1 MSGTNHVV
9 GGTVFTGIFASFWNV
24 NIFSDPSFLFFT
36 AFFAILPDIDH
47 IKSPIGKV
55 FYPLAKWL
63 NLKFGHRTI
72 THSLI
77 VYITLFLLVA
87 FIESIVSKG
96 DFTITLIFGFAY
108 FSHLLFDMLTKAGVP
123 LFWPFKKNPCVIP
136 GNPELRL
143 RSSDFQTEAICFGVF
158 ILLGITCQNLFAQG
172 FWTTYNTQ
180 FTDLK
185 HLSQEARMNP
195 NTLSVS
201 YIFKSQSGK
210 VREGK
215 GYLVKSSEA
224 GAMIFDKGFVSI
236 SRDDKLT
243 ELKPEKTNLSLLAT
257 DLIFYNITPDSLSYL
272 IQDKAI
278 SILKIQSSQPFEY
291 IQDNQ
296 PTTSKTA
303 SLEHIYN
310 PYFVFHADSVN
321 SQLQKQI
328 ELLNYELQKTLQE
341 KQLYESRRR
350 ELQHRIDNLTIS
362 FDQMDFYEREKATKE
377 LAVLKNKM
385 ESFPDKSFDA
395 DKIKIQLTHLEKEIN
410 TKTITQVSGY
420 MQYIEFKQNEN
431 L

>member
-9 GGTVFTGIFASFWNV
+9 GGTVFTGIFASFWNI
-24 NIFSDPSFLFFT
+24 NIFSDPSFLFLT
-36 AFFAILPDIDH
+36 AFFAVLPDIDH
-47 IKSPIGKV
+47 IKSPIGKI
-55 FYPLAKWL
+55 FYPFAKWL
-63 NLKFGHRTI
+63 NIKYGHRTI

-77 VYITLFLLVA
+77 CYLILFLLVA
-87 FIESIVSKG
+87 FIESIFSK

-123 LFWPFKKNPCVIP
+123 LFWPLRKNPCVIP

-185 HLSQEARMNP
+185 HLHQEARMNP

-201 YIFKSQSGK
+201 YIFKTPTGK
-210 VREGK
+210 TSEGK
-215 GYLVKSSEA
+215 GYLVSSSDN
-224 GAMIFDKGFVSI
+224 GAVIFDKGFITI
-236 SRDDKLT
+236 SSGDKLT
-243 ELKPEKTNLSLLAT
+243 ELKPEKTNLSINST
-257 DLIFYNITPDSLSYL
+257 DIIFYNISPDSLTSL

-278 SILKIQSSQPFEY
+278 STLKIQSSQPFEY
-291 IQDNQ
+291 LQDNQ

-310 PYFVFHADSVN
+310 PSFTFHSDTAST
-321 SQLQKQI
+321 QIQKQI
-328 ELLNYELQKTLQE
+328 ELLNYELHKTLQE

-350 ELQHRIDNLTIS
+350 ELRSRIDNLTIS
-362 FDQMDFYEREKATKE
+362 FNQVDFYEREKATKE
-377 LAVLKNKM
+377 LSVLKNKM

-395 DKIKIQLTHLEKEIN
+395 DKIKIQLTHLDKEIN

-420 MQYIEFKQNEN
+420 MQYIEFKENEN